1 MSSSGDEEDQQVKK
15 IYNDILLSRDS
26 ADKKKGVKALAS
38 YGKKAIPFIQELRN
52 IETNEDVK
60 NYMFD
65 AITQI
70 EKVDILKEH
79 LKWPAVNYNTNQ
91 MQIAQK
97 KGCSIL

>member
-79 LKWPAVNYNTNQ
+79 LK
-91 MQIAQK
+91 
-97 KGCSIL
+97 